1 MLMQD
6 FLFAEKKIT
15 KKNKIISLSD
25 KLMPSSIKNPN
36 KPYLCYIELG

>member
-1 MLMQD
+1 MLMQN

-25 KLMPSSIKNPN
+25 KCRPR
-36 KPYLCYIELG
+36 